1 MLHRRGGGG
10 CKTDSGRAAGAGR
23 PGGAGGGGRGAL
35 RRRGKGREFAFE
47 PEVHHRLEPGE
58 DAVDLADDEDA
69 EEGADE
75 AFQQVLRERE
85 SRRVVVGGCGGVLGL
100 FVGE

>member
-1 MLHRRGGGG
+1 L
-10 CKTDSGRAAGAGR
+10 AGD
-23 PGGAGGGGRGAL
+23 PGIAHA
-35 RRRGKGREFAFE
+35 
-47 PEVHHRLEPGE
+47 LEPGE

-75 AFQQVLRERE
+75 AFQQVLREGD

-100 FVGE
+100 SVGE